1 MASADLDTINSTQTQ
16 GVQYLGLIYQAL
28 LAQRSLNLVPVPATA
43 TSSGTAGQ
51 VAADSSFLYVCIA
64 TNVWRRVALSSF

>member
-1 MASADLDTINSTQTQ
+1 MASADLDTVNSTQTQ
-16 GVQYLGLIYQAL
+16 GVQYLGKIYQAL

>member
-43 TSSGTAGQ
+43 TSNGTAGQ
-51 VAADSSFLYVCIA
+51 VAADSGFLYVCIA
-64 TNVWRRVALSSF
+64 TNVWRRVAISSF